1 MSHSIYHRS
10 LQALCGLTICA
21 FGAYLQL
28 IADIG
33 MSPWESLN
41 QGIAMHLPIQYG
53 TASVL
58 VSLFVLIAAI
68 ALKENIG
75 IGTLLDAFYVG
86 KATDLF
92 DIIPACNSFAERILL
107 FVIGMIVNCV
117 GQRIYISAEL
127 CCGPRDSLLIG
138 IGKRV
143 PNLPI
148 GAVSFGL
155 FAVVFLFARLLGSKF
170 GAGTILGTFGTGIVM
185 QAVFQLLHFEPRDV
199 HHENLSQ
206 TVCKIVSGRRCA

>member
-1 MSHSIYHRS
+1 
-10 LQALCGLTICA
+10 
-21 FGAYLQL
+21 
-28 IADIG
+28 
-33 MSPWESLN
+33 
-41 QGIAMHLPIQYG
+41 MHLPIQYG

-92 DIIPACNSFAERILL
+92 LWLDIIPAYDSFAESILL
-107 FVIGMIVNCV
+107 FVVGMIVNCV
-117 GQRIYISAEL
+117 GQRIYISAGL

-138 IGKRV
+138 IGKRM

-155 FAVVFLFARLLGSKF
+155 LAVVFLFARLLGSKF

-185 QAVFQLLHFEPRDV
+185 QAVFQL
-199 HHENLSQ
+199 
-206 TVCKIVSGRRCA
+206 